1 MTRST
6 RSLAVGAAA
15 CAITLACLPTD
26 GCGCTPLAPTT
37 WVEGTVR
44 TEGGSPIPGV
54 AIAARSLPPDCADIS
69 DLPTDPWGVSDT
81 DGAYRVLIYGA
92 GGPETCAEIV
102 AVRIIGTTADTLV
115 VHELVEPAVFGS
127 PPVALDLVFPS

>member
-6 RSLAVGAAA
+6 RSMALGAAA

-26 GCGCTPLAPTT
+26 SCGCSLPAPST
-37 WVEGTVR
+37 WIEGTVR
-44 TEGGSPIPGV
+44 TEAGSPIPGV

-69 DLPTDPWGVSDT
+69 EIPTDPWGVSDT
-81 DGAYRVLIYGA
+81 DGAYRVLIFGV

-102 AVRIIGTTADTLV
+102 AVRTIGMTADTIV
-115 VHELVEPAVFGS
+115 VHELVEPAIPEP
-127 PPVALDLVFPS
+127 PPVALDLVLPG